1 MSVSSRKV
9 LNSPDVAAAVGPY
22 SHAARVSG
30 ELLFISG
37 QIPLDPVTAQIVG
50 ATPGEQARR
59 CLESLEIIARAGG
72 ASLSQAVKVTIYL
85 IDMAAFAQ
93 VNEVYAEFFP
103 SDPPA
108 RVTIAVVGLPKG
120 ALVEIDA
127 VLAVD
132 A

>member
-1 MSVSSRKV
+1 MSTSNRQI
-9 LNSPDVAAAVGPY
+9 LNTPDAAPAVGPY

-37 QIPLDPVTAQIVG
+37 QIPIDATTSEIVG
-50 ATPGEQARR
+50 ATPAEQARR
-59 CLESLEIIARAGG
+59 CLENLEIIAKAGG
-72 ASLSQAVKVTIYL
+72 TSLAQAVKVTIYL
-85 IDMAAFAQ
+85 LDMGAFGE

-108 RVTIAVVGLPKG
+108 RVTVAVAGLPKG
-120 ALVEIDA
+120 SLVEMDA
-127 VLAVD
+127 VVAVG

>member
-1 MSVSSRKV
+1 MSSSSRQI
-9 LNSPDVAAAVGPY
+9 LNSPDAPAAVGPY

-37 QIPLDPVTAQIVG
+37 QIPVDPSTGELVGDTPAQ
-50 ATPGEQARR
+50 QARR
-59 CLESLEIIARAGG
+59 CLENLEIIAGAGG
-72 ASLSQAVKVTIYL
+72 SSLAQAVKVTIYL
-85 IDMAAFAQ
+85 IDMGAFAE
-93 VNEVYAEFFP
+93 VNEVYAGFFP

-108 RVTIAVVGLPKG
+108 RVTVAVAGLPKG

-127 VLAVD
+127 VVAVG

>member
-1 MSVSSRKV
+1 VSSSSRQI
-9 LNSPDVAAAVGPY
+9 LNSPDAPAAVGPY

-37 QIPLDPVTAQIVG
+37 QIPVDPSTGELVGDTPAQ
-50 ATPGEQARR
+50 QARR
-59 CLESLEIIARAGG
+59 CLENLEIIAGAGG
-72 ASLSQAVKVTIYL
+72 SSLAQAVKVTIYL
-85 IDMAAFAQ
+85 IDMGAFAE
-93 VNEVYAEFFP
+93 VNEVYAGFFP

-108 RVTIAVVGLPKG
+108 RVTVAVAGLPKG

-127 VLAVD
+127 VVAVG